1 MAVIGPQRLFGLAKD
16 QRLVASDAHFSNRA
30 VAIRMKGRRGAEH
43 GLVKARD
50 ASGFPWTDQELHP
63 WGLLLTVQRYDIVDC
78 PINCI
83 SSGENM

>member
-1 MAVIGPQRLFGLAKD
+1 L
-16 QRLVASDAHFSNRA
+16 
-30 VAIRMKGRRGAEH
+30 KGRRGTEH

-50 ASGFPWTDQELHP
+50 AGGFAWTDQELHP
-63 WGLLLTVQRYDIVDC
+63 WRLLLTVQRYDIVDC